1 MNIDFTMKSSLTSSD
16 CGVSVLQED
25 LVNKRSSL
33 IHWTVTG
40 TEIEIEESSRDK
52 GNAELSAAKKRSKSP
67 QKTTTTT
74 RYSLEENITVFCSPT
89 QARTLKFY
97 DGHHP
102 KTKLLVELMDRV
114 AGKGSSSGRAVDL
127 AGAQSFN
134 KVKED

>member
-1 MNIDFTMKSSLTSSD
+1 MKSSLTSSD

-25 LVNKRSSL
+25 LVNKRSLL
-33 IHWTVTG
+33 IRWTVTG

-74 RYSLEENITVFCSPT
+74 TTRYSLEENITVFCSPT
-89 QARTLKFY
+89 QARALKFY
-97 DGHHP
+97 DDYHP